1 MERENADKTFFQGK
15 KNNGKR
21 FSSNPI
27 NIPKK
32 TNEQKIIQELG
43 ENVNI
48 YNPKKFSSNSWNN
61 RLEKRFNNYYLA

>member
-1 MERENADKTFFQGK
+1 MEREYADKTFFQGK
-15 KNNGKR
+15 KNNGER

-32 TNEQKIIQELG
+32 TNKQKLIQELG
-43 ENVNI
+43 ENINI